1 MAAPPASC
9 RVEEPS
15 VLCCALSHLSPHLPR
30 SQQVMKSRLFWLL
43 SDFWLT
49 SQGFAGWQRCWQ
61 CCESQL
67 ALTHRVPAPRGC
79 MSLSPHLPAGLPGP
93 QGRDV
98 QPFLCQA
105 ETLGSDSSA
114 CVIISSAWPVNRD
127 MVPENALRAS
137 GNVFGLHPWMEA
149 AGQEIIRTKDV
160 PDLGKGKERRPLSHF
175 IHCQKLDFWMTP
187 LFPQA

>member
-1 MAAPPASC
+1 MLCLVTSVSSFTQEPTGNEEQVVLAPLRFLADIPGLC
-9 RVEEPS
+9 RLAE
-15 VLCCALSHLSPHLPR
+15 VL
-30 SQQVMKSRLFWLL
+30 
-43 SDFWLT
+43 
-49 SQGFAGWQRCWQ
+49 Q

-127 MVPENALRAS
+127 IVPENALRAS

-149 AGQEIIRTKDV
+149 AGQEIIKTKDV